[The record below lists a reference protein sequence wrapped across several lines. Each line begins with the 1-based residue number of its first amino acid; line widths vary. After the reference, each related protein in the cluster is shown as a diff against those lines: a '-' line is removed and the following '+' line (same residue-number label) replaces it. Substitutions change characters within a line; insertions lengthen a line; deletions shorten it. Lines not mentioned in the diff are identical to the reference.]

1 AATQELG
8 HRIHQGWRKERDD
21 PPPGHEQA
29 PGVQLV
35 MRERHAARRTRPGE
49 PHDVLRADVGRE
61 DGRADEEPA
70 QVSARKE
77 IVVGGVLVA
86 PREPPGEAQE
96 EGEVQQNDQPVPA
109 GHEGSPE
116 QVGGPR
122 YTSRGP
128 CQGNPLVAIF
138 QHMIDPLSRRDWL
151 KAVGAAGAGALAVP
165 PVNPGLA
172 PGVSAEPGRKSAPQI
187 LPLTSTSEV
196 FVPPR
201 GRAFQKFSFD
211 FPEPS
216 VEFAGLKFG
225 FLVFSRE
232 NAYGL
237 DASRMTAAET
247 TEGLEVRAS
256 GLVWAGGQERAA
268 GRVSAR
274 LRSEGD
280 AVLWDVTAEVG
291 QRIKAVTTV
300 LRGVPRG
307 KPSN

>member
-1 AATQELG
+1 
-8 HRIHQGWRKERDD
+8 
-21 PPPGHEQA
+21 
-29 PGVQLV
+29 
-35 MRERHAARRTRPGE
+35 
-49 PHDVLRADVGRE
+49 
-61 DGRADEEPA
+61 
-70 QVSARKE
+70 
-77 IVVGGVLVA
+77 
-86 PREPPGEAQE
+86 
-96 EGEVQQNDQPVPA
+96 
-109 GHEGSPE
+109 
-116 QVGGPR
+116 
-122 YTSRGP
+122 
-128 CQGNPLVAIF
+128 
-138 QHMIDPLSRRDWL
+138 MIDPLSRRDWL
-151 KAVGAAGAGALAVP
+151 KAVGAAGAGALTP
-165 PVNPGLA
+165 PVPPGLA
-172 PGVSAEPGRKSAPQI
+172 PGVSTDPGRKSGAPQI

-256 GLVWAGGQERAA
+256 GLVWAGGQERVS
-268 GRVSAR
+268 GRVIAR

-280 AVLWDVTAEVG
+280 AVLWDVTAEMD
-291 QRIKAVTTV
+291 QPIKAVTTV

-307 KPSN
+307 KLSNGGAEPVRPQGQRGAVGLSVRRRRLVRR